1 MGMSVEDRWRKKFDV
16 LPHDGCHLWKR
27 PRKSGYGVFTVN
39 KEEWRAHRFAFL
51 LKHGDVPADGLQV
64 DHLCRVKHCVN
75 ALHLEAVTGSE
86 NTKRGMTPPVVTL
99 LEGECARGHDLS
111 STGVY
116 VWPKIDRCVE
126 CQRIDNEAAGIP
138 DYHAWARENYAQDR
152 ENAKERSK
160 RYRDS
165 HRDRVSEVDKVRN
178 RKRYEEKREEI
189 LAAKRERRKN
199 MTEEQR
205 ETERA
210 AQRRRLAAKRE
221 GEKVVK

>member
-1 MGMSVEDRWRKKFDV
+1 MDTKKRIERKSHR
-16 LPHDGCHLWKR
+16 LPHDGCHLWKT
-27 PRKSGYGVFTVN
+27 PHKTNGYALMKVQG
-39 KEEWRAHRFAFL
+39 KHWRVHRLAYTLAF
-51 LKHGDVPADGLQV
+51 GEIPDGLQV
-64 DHLCRVKHCVN
+64 DHLCRVRHCVN
-75 ALHLEAVTGSE
+75 PLHLEAVTGSV
-86 NTKRGMTPPVVTL
+86 NTERGMRAAEITL
-99 LEGECARGHDLS
+99 LAGECARGHDLS
-111 STGVY
+111 ETGVY

-165 HRDRVSEVDKVRN
+165 HRGRVSEVDKVRN

-189 LAAKRERRKN
+189 LAAKRERRKS

-205 ETERA
+205 EAERA

-221 GEKVVK
+221 VEKVVK